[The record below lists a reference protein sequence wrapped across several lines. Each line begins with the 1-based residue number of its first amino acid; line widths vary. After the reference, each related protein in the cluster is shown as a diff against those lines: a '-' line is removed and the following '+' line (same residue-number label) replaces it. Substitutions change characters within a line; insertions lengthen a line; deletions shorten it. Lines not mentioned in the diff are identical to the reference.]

1 MLQPLAEAC
10 SYEGRNPIWGSDPT
24 ARPGLHASCLK
35 FIRESDCCLLVWD
48 MMDFTPNGYDLA
60 WSVHG
65 SIWIGHPTPNHH
77 SRVPVPRQ
85 SREDVAGRQ
94 RPVCRIC
101 RAPSDAELLGNSSWF
116 LQRATGWALCSASPV
131 TFAVLSIIWNAGPD
145 LVLVENVPKARR
157 PRVPPELSRTARRFP
172 FDANF
177 RWTTPVERYVP
188 ELSFNDTKIVTKWA
202 ILGRE

>member
-1 MLQPLAEAC
+1 MGGLLDLVCVNWPRLPVRRLGFWC
-10 SYEGRNPIWGSDPT
+10 MCRCVPICIFSRITLRQLP
-24 ARPGLHASCLK
+24 PG
-35 FIRESDCCLLVWD
+35 
-48 MMDFTPNGYDLA
+48 
-60 WSVHG
+60 
-65 SIWIGHPTPNHH
+65 WIGRPTPNHH

-85 SREDVAGRQ
+85 SREDGAGRQ

-101 RAPSDAELLGNSSWF
+101 RAPSDADLLGNSSWF
-116 LQRATGWALCSASPV
+116 LRRATGWPPCSASPV
-131 TFAVLSIIWNAGPD
+131 TFAVLSIIWNAGPG

-177 RWTTPVERYVP
+177 RRTTPVERYVP